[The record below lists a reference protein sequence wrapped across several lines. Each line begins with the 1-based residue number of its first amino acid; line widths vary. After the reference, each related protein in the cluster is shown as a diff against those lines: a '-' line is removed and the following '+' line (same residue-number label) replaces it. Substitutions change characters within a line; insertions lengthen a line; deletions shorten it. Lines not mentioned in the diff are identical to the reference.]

1 MGTMDFEN
9 RPPWNFRNRKTI
21 PFTSL
26 SLLFLPCSYHF
37 PALWHTFGW
46 NAQSFLNI
54 NSWTL
59 TDTWPLIITSSEK
72 RTLTGL
78 DFNLAFFA
86 ALIKA
91 DLGDWKG
98 KWWQNISHTFKLKP
112 IFFIFSHFWYIWN
125 SMHTATL
132 CRLFTEEWKCSWTV
146 MLLEI
151 IHMYIHTRSP
161 WYTSCSESYPTVRL
175 ERWEGLSVHIQ
186 IPCSAL
192 MMIAV
197 NQTNFLL
204 WPDFNLLH
212 WNHLR
217 SKCSA
222 LGKKNLSAWRSL
234 TNNWAS
240 RAIFCIFTVKR
251 IFVFSNRIK
260 AVLFSGQL
268 WIQAF
273 WHCPTPLPS

>member
-1 MGTMDFEN
+1 MPSLSFYFKKGHFLHNIMVTMDFKN
-9 RPPWNFRNRKTI
+9 RPPWNFRNRKNI
-21 PFTSL
+21 PCTSL

-46 NAQSFLNI
+46 NAQSFLSL

-112 IFFIFSHFWYIWN
+112 LSFFFTFLVHWEL
-125 SMHTATL
+125 HTYSNTL
-132 CRLFTEEWKCSWTV
+132 QTV
-146 MLLEI
+146 HWRMEMQFN
-151 IHMYIHTRSP
+151 HNASQDNTYVHTYSQ
-161 WYTSCSESYPTVRL
+161 WYTSCSEKYPTVRL

-186 IPCSAL
+186 FHVVLSW
-192 MMIAV
+192 
-197 NQTNFLL
+197 QLL
-204 WPDFNLLH
+204 WTKLTFFFDLTLIYYFGITWDPSVQPLET
-212 WNHLR
+212 
-217 SKCSA
+217 
-222 LGKKNLSAWRSL
+222 NLSAWEE
-234 TNNWAS
+234 
-240 RAIFCIFTVKR
+240 FD
-251 IFVFSNRIK
+251 
-260 AVLFSGQL
+260 
-268 WIQAF
+268 
-273 WHCPTPLPS
+273 

>member
-1 MGTMDFEN
+1 MSITTKCLLYHFNFILRRDIFFTILWS
-9 RPPWNFRNRKTI
+9 PWTLKTDLPETSETEK
-21 PFTSL
+21 PFPAQAYHS
-26 SLLFLPCSYHF
+26 CSYHF

-46 NAQSFLNI
+46 NAQSFLSL

-112 IFFIFSHFWYIWN
+112 LSFFSHFWYIGN
-125 SMHTATL
+125 SIYTATL
-132 CRLFTEEWKCSWTV
+132 CRLFTEEWKCSWTI

-151 IHMYIHTRSP
+151 IHTYIHTRSQ
-161 WYTSCSESYPTVRL
+161 WYTSCSARYPTVRL

-186 IPCSAL
+186 FHVVLSW
-192 MMIAV
+192 
-197 NQTNFLL
+197 QLL
-204 WPDFNLLH
+204 WTKLTFFFDLTLIYYFGIIWDPSVQPLE
-212 WNHLR
+212 
-217 SKCSA
+217 
-222 LGKKNLSAWRSL
+222 KNLSA
-234 TNNWAS
+234 
-240 RAIFCIFTVKR
+240 
-251 IFVFSNRIK
+251 
-260 AVLFSGQL
+260 
-268 WIQAF
+268 
-273 WHCPTPLPS
+273 

>member
-1 MGTMDFEN
+1 MPSLSFYFKKGHFLHNIMVTMDFKN
-9 RPPWNFRNRKTI
+9 RPPWNFRNRKNI
-21 PFTSL
+21 PCTSL

-46 NAQSFLNI
+46 NAQSFLSL

-98 KWWQNISHTFKLKP
+98 KWWQNISHTFKLKSLS
-112 IFFIFSHFWYIWN
+112 FFFTFLVHWELHTYSNTLQTVHWRMEMQLNHNASWDNTYVHTYKESVIYFMFWKVSH
-125 SMHTATL
+125 SQTGEMRRA
-132 CRLFTEEWKCSWTV
+132 
-146 MLLEI
+146 
-151 IHMYIHTRSP
+151 
-161 WYTSCSESYPTVRL
+161 
-175 ERWEGLSVHIQ
+175 LSAHS
-186 IPCSAL
+186 IPRSAL
-192 MMIAV
+192 MTIAV
-197 NQTNFLL
+197 NQINFLL
-204 WPDFNLLH
+204 WPHFNLLL

-222 LGKKNLSAWRSL
+222 LGKKILRIGGVWL
-234 TNNWAS
+234 TTRLAEP
-240 RAIFCIFTVKR
+240 F
-251 IFVFSNRIK
+251 FVY
-260 AVLFSGQL
+260 LQ
-268 WIQAF
+268 
-273 WHCPTPLPS
+273 